1 VKDKRA
7 SWVLPVSLSVAMV
20 MALAVRV
27 GLVWARLPDT
37 VASHFGSGGEPD
49 AFMNKVGFFV
59 VMALVGGGS
68 VALVFASPLLLR
80 ITPRELISL
89 PNRDYWLSSSER
101 RSEATDRLAGV
112 MAWIGAATTGL
123 LVVATE
129 LTVQAN
135 LEQTNLDEATFLV
148 FLVVYFAFVTVAV
161 VRLFRMFRIP
171 DLSVH

>member
-1 VKDKRA
+1 
-7 SWVLPVSLSVAMV
+7 
-20 MALAVRV
+20 
-27 GLVWARLPDT
+27 
-37 VASHFGSGGEPD
+37 
-49 AFMNKVGFFV
+49 
-59 VMALVGGGS
+59 
-68 VALVFASPLLLR
+68 
-80 ITPRELISL
+80 
-89 PNRDYWLSSSER
+89 
-101 RSEATDRLAGV
+101 